1 MLKKFRSKQ
10 FVSFIKKQVQGKKHT
25 LSGNL
30 MGFPVVNIAKSKKE
44 KEKIFKFRYQLYV
57 QEYGKDPETANH
69 QKQWIKNELDD
80 TGILIYIDNDY
91 GDIIGTMR
99 MNFSHQTQFSLRI
112 KQMFNLNYF
121 SEKFANE
128 RFALITG
135 TTISQNSQNFLTP
148 ATLYSFFYC
157 YCRQQETPFAFS
169 WCPSYMMKYLT
180 KLGFRRF
187 KKKVINTDLG
197 VRIPLLLVCDDIKY
211 LQKINSPF
219 EPFISEYAHDPSHEG
234 WFENQL
240 ISDYGFINEDL
251 VDSVQ
256 FWNFFQS
263 CLQGYPSVFFQELSD
278 SEIQKF
284 IQSHKIVSYS
294 PKQVIMK
301 EGDTGED
308 FYVILNGSV
317 EVSKTYNNQKKIIR
331 ILGKGDVFGEMAF
344 LCQEKRVADIQ
355 AVEKAELLVVTPDKM
370 KDLEKNHPHIVNT
383 ILTNIAQILALRL
396 RTDEKTT
403 TTEGE

>member
-1 MLKKFRSKQ
+1 MLKKFRTKQ
-10 FVSFIKKQVQGKKHT
+10 FVSFIQKQVQGKKHT

-30 MGFPVVNIAKSKKE
+30 MRFPIVNIAESQKE
-44 KEKIFKFRYQLYV
+44 KENIFKFRYQLYV

-69 QKQWIKNELDD
+69 QKQWIKNELDK
-80 TGILIYIDNDY
+80 TGILVYIKNDN
-91 GDIIGTMR
+91 GDIVGTMR
-99 MNFSHQTQFSLRI
+99 MNFSHQTQFSLKI
-112 KQMFNLNYF
+112 KKMFNLDYF
-121 SEKFANE
+121 TEKFGE
-128 RFALITG
+128 KKFALITG

-157 YCRQQETPFAFS
+157 YCRQQEIPFAFS
-169 WCPSYMMKYLT
+169 WCPSYMLKYLT

-187 KKKVINTDLG
+187 KKEVINTDLG
-197 VRIPLLLVCDDIKY
+197 VRIPLLLVCDDHKY

-219 EPFISEYAHDPSHEG
+219 EPFTSLYPYDPSYEG

-240 ISDYGFINEDL
+240 IADFGFINEDL
-251 VDSVQ
+251 VDSAQ

-263 CLQGYPSVFFQELSD
+263 CLQGYPSVLFQDLSESD
-278 SEIQKF
+278 IQKF

-301 EGDTGED
+301 EGDVGED
-308 FYVILNGSV
+308 FYVILKGSV
-317 EVSKTYNNQKKIIR
+317 EVSKTYNNQKIILR

-355 AVEKAELLVVTPDKM
+355 AVEKSELLAVSPDKM
-370 KDLEKNHPHIVNT
+370 KNLEKTHPQIVNT
-383 ILTNIAQILALRL
+383 ILTNIARILALRL
-396 RTDEKTT
+396 RTDVDTSIIEDD
-403 TTEGE
+403 

>member
-1 MLKKFRSKQ
+1 MLKKFRTKQ
-10 FVSFIKKQVQGKKHT
+10 FVSFIQKQVQGKKHT

-30 MGFPVVNIAKSKKE
+30 MRFPIVNIAESQKE
-44 KEKIFKFRYQLYV
+44 KENIFKFRYQLYV

-69 QKQWIKNELDD
+69 QKQWIKNELDK
-80 TGILIYIDNDY
+80 TGILVYIKNDN
-91 GDIIGTMR
+91 GDIVGTMR
-99 MNFSHQTQFSLRI
+99 MNFSHQTQFSLKI
-112 KQMFNLNYF
+112 KKMFNLDYF
-121 SEKFANE
+121 TEKFGE
-128 RFALITG
+128 KKFALITG

-157 YCRQQETPFAFS
+157 YCRQQEIPFAFS
-169 WCPSYMMKYLT
+169 WCPSYMLKYLT

-187 KKKVINTDLG
+187 KKEVINTDLG
-197 VRIPLLLVCDDIKY
+197 VRIPLLLVCDDHKY

-219 EPFISEYAHDPSHEG
+219 EPFTSLYPYDPSYEG

-240 ISDYGFINEDL
+240 IADFGFINEDL
-251 VDSVQ
+251 VDSAQ

-263 CLQGYPSVFFQELSD
+263 CLQGYPSVLFQDLSESD
-278 SEIQKF
+278 IQKF

-301 EGDTGED
+301 EGDVGED
-308 FYVILNGSV
+308 FYVILKGSV
-317 EVSKTYNNQKKIIR
+317 EVSKTYNNQKNILR

-355 AVEKAELLVVTPDKM
+355 AVEKSELLAVSPDKM
-370 KDLEKNHPHIVNT
+370 KNLEKTHPQIVNT
-383 ILTNIAQILALRL
+383 ILTNIARILALRL
-396 RTDEKTT
+396 RTDVDTSIIEDD
-403 TTEGE
+403 